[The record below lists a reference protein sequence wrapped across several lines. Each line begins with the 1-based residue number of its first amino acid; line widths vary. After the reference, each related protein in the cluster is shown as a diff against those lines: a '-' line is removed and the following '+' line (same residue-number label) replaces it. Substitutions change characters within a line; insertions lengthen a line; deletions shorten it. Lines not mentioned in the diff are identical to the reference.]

1 MASKRTEELL
11 KWDREHIIHPSC
23 ITGQGTDIVFEK
35 GKGITLVDT
44 DGNEYIDMSSQLVC
58 CNLGYGQKRIIDA
71 VTEAINR
78 TGYTTSFWG
87 VGNIPNIECSRKL
100 TKLTP
105 GDLNHFF
112 FTSGGSETIDSA
124 IKLVRQYWHNV
135 GKKGKYKIISL
146 YDSYHGESGISTY
159 VTGEVISESQNPFG
173 PPPVGFLHIPSYN
186 CYRCMLDLK
195 YPECNIKC
203 ARYLEQV
210 IKMEGADSIAAVIA
224 EPIQGSAGIIVPPD
238 EWWPIVREICTRY
251 DILLID
257 DEVMAGFA
265 RTGKM
270 FAIEH
275 WNVQPDV
282 MTMAKGITAA
292 YLPFGAVAVGDKVYE
307 GLKGRY
313 LEHGF
318 TYSGHPIP
326 SAASCAAMDI
336 YVEDKVVENAAKVG
350 SHIRQRLDKEF
361 LPLPCV
367 GTVGGKGMFQAVEL
381 VTDKQSKT
389 IIPSAV
395 KEEFRW
401 KLFRSG
407 IFLRITGALGNRM
420 FFCPPCIMTIEQADR
435 ALDIIQPLVA
445 ELKAK

>member
-1 MASKRTEELL
+1 MVDKKTEELL
-11 KWDREHIIHPSC
+11 KWDRGHIIHPSC
-23 ITGQGTDIVFEK
+23 IVGQGQDIVLEK
-35 GKGITLVDT
+35 SYGVKVVDT
-44 DGNEYIDMSSQLVC
+44 DGSEYVDMSSQMMC
-58 CNLGYGQKRIIDA
+58 CNLGYGQKRIADA

-78 TGYTTSFWG
+78 TGFTTCFWG
-87 VGNIPNIECSRKL
+87 VGNVFNIECSRKL
-100 TKLTP
+100 VELTP

-112 FTSGGSETIDSA
+112 FTCGGSETVDSA
-124 IKLVRQYWHNV
+124 IKLARLYWHNL
-135 GKKGKYKIISL
+135 GKGGKYKIISL
-146 YDSYHGESGISTY
+146 YDSYHGLAGISTY
-159 VTGEVISESQNPFG
+159 VTGEVIPQAQNPFG
-173 PPPVGFLHIPSYN
+173 PPPPGLLHIPSYN
-186 CYRCMLDLK
+186 CYRCMLGLK
-195 YPECNIKC
+195 YPECNMRC
-203 ARYLEQV
+203 ARYLEEV
-210 IKMEGADSIAAVIA
+210 IKLEGADSIAAVIA

-238 EWWPIVREICTRY
+238 EWWSIVRGICSRY

-257 DEVMAGFA
+257 DEVMTGFA

-313 LEHGF
+313 IEHGF
-318 TYSGHPIP
+318 TYSGHPIC
-326 SAASCAAMDI
+326 SAAACAAMDI
-336 YVEDKVVENAAKVG
+336 YVEDKVVENAARVG
-350 SHIRQRLDKEF
+350 AHIRERLDEEF

-367 GTVGGKGMFQAVEL
+367 GTVGGKGMFHAVEL
-381 VTDKQSKT
+381 VTDKESKAV
-389 IIPSAV
+389 IDPDV
-395 KEEFRW
+395 KEEFRG

-420 FFCPPCIMTIEQADR
+420 FFCPPCIMTIEEADR

-445 ELKAK
+445 ELGR